1 MHTAVTCARNQGT
14 FLWQKDEDNCSFE
27 NNLLGDYSAREKP
40 STEYTHLICFTTI
53 IPIPLWSDENDL
65 SLRTHSRVVL
75 HVKKAKKNDSSTP
88 SRNQDKTNPEH
99 KKLPKADN
107 QQKSLT
113 AIRIFKKSAA

>member
-1 MHTAVTCARNQGT
+1 MKMTYHSEHTA
-14 FLWQKDEDNCSFE
+14 E
-27 NNLLGDYSAREKP
+27 
-40 STEYTHLICFTTI
+40 
-53 IPIPLWSDENDL
+53 L
-65 SLRTHSRVVL
+65 SYMSKRQ
-75 HVKKAKKNDSSTP
+75 KKNDSSTP